1 MIKVLIVDDETTA
14 RNFLH
19 RLIIDFVPEISEI
32 RLARS
37 AADAR
42 NILHDFEPDIAFVD
56 IEMPYQNGFE
66 LLIKLKNPQFD
77 VIFITAHNRY
87 AIQALRFSALDYLL
101 KPIDPKELIGAMQR
115 YLAKRSTSPRRRKV
129 YENFVQNAERKDPKE
144 FRLAV
149 TSSKGAFFFPL
160 CEVLRIESDRN
171 YSVIHL
177 TERKKPFVAT
187 KTLKH
192 YEEILVHFKFIRVH
206 KSHLVNAE
214 HIMRLSNSNDYL
226 VLSDGTQI
234 YISRRRRQA
243 VLNLLNVP

>member
-1 MIKVLIVDDETTA
+1 MIKVLIVDDELTA

-19 RLIIDFVPEISEI
+19 RLIMDFVPEISEV
-32 RLARS
+32 RMARS

-42 NILHDFEPDIAFVD
+42 NILHDFEPDIAFID

-77 VIFITAHNRY
+77 VIFTTAHNRY

-101 KPIDPKELIGAMQR
+101 KPIDPKELMGAMQR
-115 YLAKRSTSPRRRKV
+115 YLAKRSISPRRRKV
-129 YENFVQNAERKDPKE
+129 YENFLHDAQKKEAKE

-149 TSSKGAFFFPL
+149 TSSKGAFFFSL
-160 CEVLRIESDRN
+160 CDVLRIESDRN

-177 TERKKPFVAT
+177 TDRKKPFVAT

-192 YEEILVHFKFIRVH
+192 YEEVLGRFNFIRVH

-214 HIMRLSNSNDYL
+214 HVMRISIGNDFL
-226 VLSDGTQI
+226 VLSDGTRI
-234 YISRRRRQA
+234 EISRRKREA
-243 VLNLLNVP
+243 VLNLLNVT

>member
-1 MIKVLIVDDETTA
+1 MTA

-19 RLIIDFVPEISEI
+19 RLIIDFVPEISEVRI
-32 RLARS
+32 ARS

-77 VIFITAHNRY
+77 VIFTTAHNRY

-115 YLAKRSTSPRRRKV
+115 YLIKRSASPKKRKV
-129 YENFVQNAERKDPKE
+129 YENFIQNAETKDPKG

-177 TERKKPFVAT
+177 TDRKKPFVAT

-192 YEEILVHFKFIRVH
+192 YEEVLAHLKFIRVH
-206 KSHLVNAE
+206 KSHLVNSE
-214 HIMRLSNSNDYL
+214 HVMRISNSFDYL
-226 VLSDGTQI
+226 VLSDGTRI
-234 YISRRRRQA
+234 AISRRKRQA